1 MSKELVIA
9 SNRHET
15 KVAVLEDDQL
25 VEVYFQRANEYSL
38 AGSIHKGR
46 VTRVL
51 PGMQSAFVD
60 LGLERDTFLYVSDF
74 FEENEDF
81 DPVSAEPAQRATP
94 IVERAPDR
102 NSGGDRGND
111 RGDRRGDRGRDRGP
125 RYQDRS
131 PEARSPE
138 SRQPE
143 GRQGDARPVS
153 VPSEA
158 AGEPSLVAEPVTAPT
173 ESIETINPTLARI
186 PPMETRSEGDRQ
198 DRDRNDD
205 RRRRSRR
212 RRTRGRGFP
221 ENKYAATGAASSEP
235 EPTARYAAPAPEA
248 PIREDVAVARSASD
262 LLILP
267 GESLAKYRQGGGP
280 RVVEQVEKAA
290 DHEPVEPAELSL
302 RPLDEDEKL
311 EIVSKIEDRLD
322 EIESSEEEHEVLLH
336 GHGAVVHPEPASAAG
351 IAPLILRPEVKAAPL
366 VLPLD
371 EAAESAEEIVA
382 HASHADP
389 HPLSLIRSDEA
400 SAAYEARIEAELHE
414 AIRGDQVE
422 PVEPDLAEEAEA
434 ELSDE
439 ERAEALAG
447 DLISEDAS
455 VEEPDDEP
463 EEGEP
468 AAGVEAGGVRH
479 RRPGCRRSSGI
490 QASHPNRIGSGT
502 GRPVHASYV
511 PADAQAPWRKS
522 LCSPGCALPPAPRPC
537 KPSPQ
542 LRRWKCAR
550 NLRSVRKLVLSALN
564 GQSVWNG
571 LSAPNNEKSGRGL
584 RRNVFTPPSPTC

>member
-81 DPVSAEPAQRATP
+81 DPVSAEPLAYACDEPRPNA
-94 IVERAPDR
+94 AA
-102 NSGGDRGND
+102 DRGND

-138 SRQPE
+138 
-143 GRQGDARPVS
+143 ARAAS
-153 VPSEA
+153 VPAETL
-158 AGEPSLVAEPVTAPT
+158 GEPSSVAAPMAALS
-173 ESIETINPTLARI
+173 ESGETINPTLARGA
-186 PPMETRSEGDRQ
+186 PLETRSEGDRQ

-221 ENKYAATGAASSEP
+221 ENKYAASGGAGAGSEP
-235 EPTARYAAPAPEA
+235 EPAVQYVAPEA
-248 PIREDVAVARSASD
+248 PLPEDAAVRRSAND

-267 GESLAKYRQGGGP
+267 GESLAKYRQGGSP
-280 RVVEQVEKAA
+280 VVEEIEKEAV
-290 DHEPVEPAELSL
+290 HETGELAQ
-302 RPLDEDEKL
+302 RPIDEDEKL

-322 EIESSEEEHEVLLH
+322 EIESSEEEHELLLH
-336 GHGAVVHPEPASAAG
+336 GHGAVVHPERDSAAG
-351 IAPLILRPEVKAAPL
+351 IAPLILRPEVKASPQVVPL
-366 VLPLD
+366 E
-371 EAAESAEEIVA
+371 EAAEAAEELDLRRA
-382 HASHADP
+382 PHADT
-389 HPLSLIRSDEA
+389 HPLSLVRSDEA
-400 SAAYEARIEAELHE
+400 SAAYEARIAAELHE

-422 PVEPDLAEEAEA
+422 PIEPELAEETEV

-439 ERAEALAG
+439 ERAEALAQH
-447 DLISEDAS
+447 LIS
-455 VEEPDDEP
+455 DDF
-463 EEGEP
+463 P
-468 AAGVEAGGVRH
+468 ADESAETPKMSSRKGSWPLARKQKVSPPLRLLLERH
-479 RRPGCRRSSGI
+479 RNPCQPRKPLRFANRAAVPCTACLAGCADVVAEIDLAPSQRLPWLRRS
-490 QASHPNRIGSGT
+490 ARL
-502 GRPVHASYV
+502 
-511 PADAQAPWRKS
+511 S
-522 LCSPGCALPPAPRPC
+522 LPLLP
-537 KPSPQ
+537 
-542 LRRWKCAR
+542 WKCAWNPR
-550 NLRSVRKLVLSALN
+550 PVRRLARSALN
-564 GQSVWNG
+564 GLSVLQDLSSASNG
-571 LSAPNNEKSGRGL
+571 KSDQGP
-584 RRNVFTPPSPTC
+584 RRNGCIPPSPIC